1 MQRICNDLSQV
12 TQAKELCTEA
22 VKLQRTM
29 TCMNP
34 DMTSQAKTMGQG
46 SNEHEWKEYALIL
59 LWSPS
64 QCS

>member
-34 DMTSQAKTMGQG
+34 DMTSQAKTMGPKPVFVIRKG
-46 SNEHEWKEYALIL
+46 KNTIESICTKWN
-59 LWSPS
+59 
-64 QCS
+64 